1 MTLPTKSDM
10 ALKEWAVAVRVMG
23 RGGQVLTLRKGG
35 IHRDDKEFRVVHDE
49 FLLYPT
55 YEHQRPELLR
65 DEYRADLA
73 RTLEEGDAPGLV
85 QMAYWCRVT
94 DKFELRDPGL
104 LERLSPFHIWS
115 ARLRRKAPP
124 LEAQAATDDCRPA
137 AVQASTA
144 QGRSGPRGV
153 RGLQV
158 VGAAGPGRPA
168 RSPRSRPDGRPVRTE
183 DPHGPPRAG
192 RRAFD
197 RLRKDA

>member
-115 ARLRRKAPP
+115 ADYAEKRLHWRPRQPLTIAVLRLYRLRQPQAMPVLAEFEGCKSWVP
-124 LEAQAATDDCRPA
+124 LGRDVPLGHLDPVLTDDQFEQKARMVRLALDGVPS
-137 AVQASTA
+137 AV
-144 QGRSGPRGV
+144 
-153 RGLQV
+153 
-158 VGAAGPGRPA
+158 
-168 RSPRSRPDGRPVRTE
+168 
-183 DPHGPPRAG
+183 
-192 RRAFD
+192 
-197 RLRKDA
+197 